1 MKKTVKLFA
10 VSLVIIVIVAAG
22 IRITGNKIE
31 EAYNKGFNDGIEHT
45 ITNAVVWVAKVSNG
59 GYNIHIE
66 INGEEYIHFA
76 SELAEEVE

>member
-1 MKKTVKLFA
+1 MKKVVALVLVA
-10 VSLVIIVIVAAG
+10 VMFVICVAFG
-22 IRITGNKIE
+22 LRYIGNKLE
-31 EAYNKGFNDGIEHT
+31 EASVKHT

>member
-22 IRITGNKIE
+22 IRIAGNKIK
-31 EAYNKGFNDGIEHT
+31 EAYNEGFKAGVEYT
-45 ITNAVVWVAKVSNG
+45 VTNAAVWVAKVANG

-66 INGEEYIHFA
+66 IDGEEYIHFA
-76 SELAEEVE
+76 SDLAEEVE

>member
-1 MKKTVKLFA
+1 MKKLLV
-10 VSLVIIVIVAAG
+10 VSLIVIVIVAAG
-22 IRITGNKIE
+22 IRITGNKIK
-31 EAYNKGFNDGIEHT
+31 EAYNKGFNDGVEHT
-45 ITNAVVWVAKVSNG
+45 ISNAVVWIAKVSNG

>member
-1 MKKTVKLFA
+1 MKKLLV
-10 VSLVIIVIVAAG
+10 VSLIVIVIVAAG
-22 IRITGNKIE
+22 IHIAGSKIE
-31 EAYNKGFNDGIEHT
+31 ESYNRGFNDGIEHV

>member
-1 MKKTVKLFA
+1 MKKTAKLFV
-10 VSLVIIVIVAAG
+10 VSLIIIVIVAAG
-22 IRITGNKIE
+22 IRIAGNKIE

>member
-1 MKKTVKLFA
+1 MKKLLV
-10 VSLVIIVIVAAG
+10 VSLIVIVIVAAG
-22 IRITGNKIE
+22 IRIVGSKIE
-31 EAYNKGFNDGIEHT
+31 ESYNRGFNDGIEHV
-45 ITNAVVWVAKVSNG
+45 ITNAAVWVAKVSNG